1 MSEIHSQNLPQILKH
16 NFGKELSKVTLPV
29 WYCEPLSLTQK
40 GMDHCHHD
48 LLNEANLTEN

>member
-40 GMDHCHHD
+40 GMDHSHHD